1 MSRRE
6 DRMRALV
13 GAIAHHGAVHGY
25 PPTIRDL
32 VVRTGFSSTSVVT
45 YWMDACESAGLLVRE
60 PGLSR
65 AITLTA
71 AGRALAGLPA
81 GREAPGRAHR

>member
-13 GAIAHHGAVHGY
+13 EAIASHQAVHGY
-25 PPTIRDL
+25 PPSIRDL
-32 VVRTGFSSTSVVT
+32 VVRTGVSSTSVVT
-45 YWMDACESAGLLVRE
+45 YWLNACESAGLIVRV
-60 PGLSR
+60 PSLSR

-71 AGRALAGLPA
+71 TGRALGELPVE
-81 GREAPGRAHR
+81 RESATVG

>member
-45 YWMDACESAGLLVRE
+45 YWLDACESVGLIVRV

-71 AGRALAGLPA
+71 AGRALGGLPA
-81 GREAPGRAHR
+81 ERESASVG